1 MKTLGS
7 VRQFAAGCVAASALA
22 FPVPATA
29 DTSRLGDVSLD
40 ISCKDDARPSFETGL
55 LLLHHMMYREAAA
68 AFEEAAHAD
77 PQCAMAQWGI
87 AMSKFHPLWPGGPTP
102 EETEAG
108 HAAAI
113 ALGDM
118 NTGSALE
125 AEFTQAVM
133 AFYAGDDVPYRA
145 RLTAWATAQ
154 RAVEESFPDHDEAVA
169 FGALAQLTLAP
180 RGPEAVP
187 ELSDAGA
194 RMDRL
199 RARSPLHPAGY
210 HYAIHAYDHPALA
223 ERGLEP
229 ARSYLDIAP
238 QNPHALH
245 MPTHI
250 FTRLGLAAESSELNR
265 QSAAAVIA
273 QSGPDVLSGHYIH
286 ALDYAIYAELQK
298 GNVDEAEDLLAALE
312 GHANH
317 ENVFGTAY
325 AAAAAPSR
333 LPLEQDDWQAAAAL
347 PTQMHPAVSWERYP
361 QAVAIRWFAIG
372 LGAARSGDT
381 ATAQAALSELSE
393 LRQVMEERKA
403 NYWLMLLSAQTGAI
417 EAWLALANGDAET
430 AIALMRD
437 AADIEDKVGKA
448 PVTPGH
454 VLPARELYG
463 DLLLEVGDKAAAE
476 DAYLAAL
483 GTSPNRRRSLQG
495 LQRATAN

>member
-1 MKTLGS
+1 MKTFGS
-7 VRQFAAGCVAASALA
+7 FQHFAIGCVVASALA
-22 FPVPATA
+22 LPVPATA
-29 DTSRLGDVSLD
+29 ESSQLGDVSLE
-40 ISCKDDARPSFETGL
+40 ISCTEVAQPPFKTGL
-55 LLLHHMMYREAAA
+55 LLLHHMMYRDAAV
-68 AFEEAAHAD
+68 AFESAAKAD
-77 PQCAMAQWGI
+77 PACAMAQWGI
-87 AMSKFHPLWPGGPTP
+87 AMTKFHPLWPGGPTP

-108 HAAAI
+108 HAAAE
-113 ALGDM
+113 ALADM
-118 NTGSALE
+118 TTGTDLE
-125 AEFTQAVM
+125 AAFASAVL
-133 AFYAGDDVPYRA
+133 AFYSGDDAPYRA
-145 RLTAWATAQ
+145 RLTAWATVQ
-154 RAVEESFPDHDEAVA
+154 RAVEESFPDHDEAAA

-194 RMDRL
+194 RMDEL
-199 RARSPLHPAGY
+199 RAKSPLHPAGY

-250 FTRLGLAAESSELNR
+250 FTRLGLADEAADLNR

-298 GNVDEAEDLLAALE
+298 GNVAEAEGLLAEME
-312 GHANH
+312 GHSNH

-333 LPLEQDDWQAAAAL
+333 LPLEQDDWQEAAAL
-347 PTQMHPAVSWERYP
+347 PAQMHPAVTWERYP

-381 ATAQAALSELSE
+381 QTAHAALSELSE
-393 LRQVMEERKA
+393 LRQVMEEREA
-403 NYWLMLLSAQTGAI
+403 SYWLALLSAQTGGI
-417 EAWLALANGDAET
+417 EAWLALENGDTDT

-454 VLPARELYG
+454 VLPARELLG
-463 DLLLEVGDKAAAE
+463 DLLLQVGDKEAAKE
-476 DAYLAAL
+476 AYLASLA
-483 GTSPNRRRSLQG
+483 TSPNRRRSMIG
-495 LQRATAN
+495 LQRATSN